1 MNAIRVLGLLGLA
14 GVATPADAQH
24 EGHAPP
30 QAKPINS
37 HTHHASSGPVIPQPT
52 DADRAAAFPDTD
64 DMNAQGHMSADA
76 RWRVLADRLEWQD
89 ADAGDALAW
98 DLDAFVGG
106 DFNRLWLR
114 AEGER
119 EDGRTRADLQ
129 VLYGHAFAPWW
140 ELVVGVRRDFG
151 PGPSRDWAAF
161 GIQGLA
167 PYRFDVEATA
177 YLGESGRTALRL
189 EAEYDLLL
197 TNRLV
202 LQPLVQL
209 DLYGKEDPATGTGS
223 GLSEMEA
230 GLRLRY
236 EIRRELAPYVGVAWQ
251 RRFGDTAD
259 LARAAGEEIE
269 DTRLVA
275 GLRVWF

>member
-1 MNAIRVLGLLGLA
+1 MAARGG
-14 GVATPADAQH
+14 
-24 EGHAPP
+24 
-30 QAKPINS
+30 
-37 HTHHASSGPVIPQPT
+37 
-52 DADRAAAFPDTD
+52 RACRTV
-64 DMNAQGHMSADA
+64 S
-76 RWRVLADRLEWQD
+76 
-89 ADAGDALAW
+89 
-98 DLDAFVGG
+98 
-106 DFNRLWLR
+106 
-114 AEGER
+114 
-119 EDGRTRADLQ
+119 TRADLQ
-129 VLYGHAFAPWW
+129 LLYGHAFAPWW

-167 PYRFDVEATA
+167 PYRLDVEATA

-189 EAEYDLLL
+189 EAEYELLL

-236 EIRRELAPYVGVAWQ
+236 EIRREFAPYVGVAWQ

-259 LARAAGEEIE
+259 LARAAGEEVE